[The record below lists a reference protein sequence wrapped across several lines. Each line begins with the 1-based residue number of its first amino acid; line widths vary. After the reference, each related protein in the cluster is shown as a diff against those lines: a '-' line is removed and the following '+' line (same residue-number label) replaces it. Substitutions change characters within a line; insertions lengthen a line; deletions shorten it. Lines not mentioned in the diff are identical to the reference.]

1 MSDLN
6 HSIPYTHA
14 EYNNWL
20 RNLEERLA
28 LRLYEA
34 EQPKLMPPMARPRA
48 AVGISPYL
56 SNAAALWLDGELFK
70 TYFGEDCWND
80 ARRDA
85 NAINIGNA
93 KIDPFNKNIL
103 PDL

>member
-6 HSIPYTHA
+6 HSVPYTHDQYHA
-14 EYNNWL
+14 WL
-20 RNLEERLA
+20 LDLEERLA
-28 LRLYEA
+28 LRLYEV

-56 SNAAALWLDGELFK
+56 NNAAAIWIDGEIFK
-70 TYFGEDCWND
+70 TYFGDDCWND

-85 NAINIGNA
+85 NAINTGNA
-93 KIDPFNKNIL
+93 RLDPFGKNIIIE
-103 PDL
+103 P